1 MYLEQILETA
11 ISAQASDI
19 HMAVGLPPI
28 ARVNG
33 SLLHMGDQLLSTQ
46 DTIKFAQQILG
57 ERLYRSYMESGECDA
72 AYVYKEI
79 HNFRVNVFNQRN
91 RCGIVMRLIPSKI
104 PSLESLNLPDV
115 FRTLCM
121 KRKGLIL
128 VTGPT
133 GSGKTTT
140 LAAMVEFMSRNR
152 NEHIITIEDPI
163 EYLFPHGTG
172 IVNQRQLGS
181 DTKSFDTAIRSA
193 MREDPDI
200 IIVGEMRD
208 LATISAAITAA
219 ETGHLVLST
228 LHTIGAAKTV
238 DRVID
243 VFPATQQAQI
253 RAQLGAVLE
262 AVISQ
267 QLLPNRANT
276 GRKLALEIM
285 LATHGILNLIR
296 EGKTA
301 QIANLM
307 QLGSGEGMVTMDQS
321 LMRLYKSGEIDE
333 KNLLK
338 YCIDLPAMKKALGE

>member
-11 ISAQASDI
+11 ISARASDI
-19 HMAVGLPPI
+19 HMAVGLPPV

-33 SLLHMGDQLLSTQ
+33 SLLHMGERLLSPQ
-46 DTIKFAQQILG
+46 DTIRFAQQILG
-57 ERLYRSYMESGECDA
+57 ERLYKNYMEVGECDA
-72 AYVYKEI
+72 AYAYKEV

-91 RCGIVMRLIPSKI
+91 RCGIVMRLIPSVV
-104 PSLESLNLPDV
+104 PSLESLELPDV

-128 VTGPT
+128 ITGPT

-181 DTKSFDTAIRSA
+181 DTKSFAAAIRSA
-193 MREDPDI
+193 MREDPDV

-238 DRVID
+238 DRMID
-243 VFPATQQAQI
+243 AFPAEQQSQI
-253 RAQLGAVLE
+253 RAQLGAALA

-267 QLLPNRANT
+267 QLIPNRANT
-276 GRKLALEIM
+276 QRKLALEIM
-285 LATHGILNLIR
+285 LGTHGILNLIS
-296 EGKTA
+296 EGKTS
-301 QIANLM
+301 QIDNLI
-307 QLGSGEGMVTMDQS
+307 QLGSRDGMVTMDSS
-321 LMRLYKSGEIDE
+321 LLHLYKSGDIDE

-338 YCIDLPAMKKALGE
+338 YCVDLPAMKRMLG